1 MICCWWGGAIGGER
15 VKKERENRVAMKM
28 VREKMAATVRV
39 ITESILIG
47 GIKTQSSVGI
57 MLIDT
62 VWMKTKRL
70 YILPL

>member
-39 ITESILIG
+39 ITERILIG
-47 GIKTQSSVGI
+47 SIKTQSSVAHA
-57 MLIDT
+57 DRDRVDENQET
-62 VWMKTKRL
+62 L
-70 YILPL
+70 YCH